1 MAQVPRT
8 RTPAKHAA
16 QRRRPNRKRPA
27 GWRPGPA
34 VEFGGLA
41 IGLVAGLGIALGLL
55 PSGPAA
61 RHPPAAATA
70 HPLAVPGAQAPDPA
84 ALDAEWAANSDRS
97 GCANWA
103 GGDGVSAIRLNSSQ
117 LAWFF
122 SDTYIGP
129 AGPTTGFSHISGFA
143 HNAVV
148 VQTRTGHGSA
158 FVTVTGGGAC
168 TGPGRPGNAA
178 PVVGDSPWLS

>member
-1 MAQVPRT
+1 MAQGPRT
-8 RTPAKHAA
+8 RRPAKQAA

-70 HPLAVPGAQAPDPA
+70 PPLAVPGAQAPDPA

-122 SDTYIGP
+122 SDTYLGP
-129 AGPTTGFSHISGFA
+129 AGPDIGFSQVTRIA
-143 HNAVV
+143 HNAAM
-148 VQTRTGHGSA
+148 VQTGTRLGSA
-158 FVTVTGGGAC
+158 FVPVTGGGPRTAP
-168 TGPGRPGNAA
+168 GPPRNAG
-178 PVVGDSPWLS
+178 P